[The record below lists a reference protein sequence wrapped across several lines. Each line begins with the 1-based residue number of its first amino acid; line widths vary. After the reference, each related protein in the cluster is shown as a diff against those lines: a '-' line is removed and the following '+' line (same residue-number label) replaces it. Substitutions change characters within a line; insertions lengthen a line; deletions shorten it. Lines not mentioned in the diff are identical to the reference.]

1 MAWGRTA
8 AEWEQL
14 EGGLFGA
21 SLLPYLAFL
30 YFLARTDLPPL
41 AQKGFRFLLVF
52 VFASI
57 PAAIAA
63 KVLYGEVLAN
73 VDPIHGAAESLL
85 TVTNLILVL
94 GMRRG
99 VREAAGGGAG
109 DSAGWADWAAAGGLA
124 VASAALLVPG
134 VGAQG
139 SALLGSALGWHVE
152 PANALSV
159 PTWAIHASSLVE
171 WVIAMGLIW
180 QYAEVTGQPRWKG
193 LTIAMIPCHS
203 SGLCAV
209 TWHLLYNAPA
219 LAPVVAAQAALTTA
233 GNTTCAFAAWR
244 VASAQQ
250 AAPGKAYEVEEGPE
264 GEGGEGGTGRA
275 GTSAPPGQR
284 RRVRPQADGR
294 LGRSGCGREV
304 GLPGRRRAPGRSPE
318 QCSRL
323 FHRRRSHRGQLL
335 QVVHEGH
342 CVPPP
347 EPLNHADSCLDT
359 GGGADGEERG
369 TQSPVAQ
376 FSPN

>member
-1 MAWGRTA
+1 VVAWGRTA

-41 AQKGFRFLLVF
+41 AQKGFQFLLVF

-99 VREAAGGGAG
+99 IRVAAGEGAG
-109 DSAGWADWAAAGGLA
+109 GSAGWADWAAAVGVA
-124 VASAALLVPG
+124 AASAALLVPG
-134 VGAQG
+134 AGAQG
-139 SALLGSALGWHVE
+139 SALLSDALGWHAE

-159 PTWAIHASSLVE
+159 PTWAIHVSSLIE

-180 QYAEVTGQPRWKG
+180 QYAEVTGQPRWKS
-193 LTIAMIPCHS
+193 LTVAMIPCHS

-219 LAPVVAAQAALTTA
+219 LAPVVAAQAALTTV

-244 VASAQQ
+244 VAAAEQ
-250 AAPGKAYEVEEGPE
+250 AAPAKASEEGEEGPE
-264 GEGGEGGTGRA
+264 GGDGSEGAGEGAQGAEGPRA
-275 GTSAPPGQR
+275 
-284 RRVRPQADGR
+284 R
-294 LGRSGCGREV
+294 LGSDGV
-304 GLPGRRRAPGRSPE
+304 YVLKLTAAS
-318 QCSRL
+318 
-323 FHRRRSHRGQLL
+323 
-335 QVVHEGH
+335 VVLAAAVKWGS
-342 CVPPP
+342 
-347 EPLNHADSCLDT
+347 LA
-359 GGGADGEERG
+359 GGGLLADHPSNALAFTIVGGATALNCYKWYTKAAASALPSR
-369 TQSPVAQ
+369 
-376 FSPN
+376 

>member
-1 MAWGRTA
+1 VAWGRTA

-250 AAPGKAYEVEEGPE
+250 AAPGKASEVEEGPE
-264 GEGGEGGTGRA
+264 GEGGGRGGQGA
-275 GTSAPPGQR
+275 QGP
-284 RRVRPQADGR
+284 RPR
-294 LGRSGCGREV
+294 LGSDGVYVLKLTAVSVALAAAVKWGS
-304 GLPGRRRAPGRSPE
+304 LA
-318 QCSRL
+318 
-323 FHRRRSHRGQLL
+323 
-335 QVVHEGH
+335 
-342 CVPPP
+342 
-347 EPLNHADSCLDT
+347 
-359 GGGADGEERG
+359 GGGLLADHPSNALAFSIVGG
-369 TQSPVAQ
+369 ATAANCYKWYTKATASPLP
-376 FSPN
+376 SR